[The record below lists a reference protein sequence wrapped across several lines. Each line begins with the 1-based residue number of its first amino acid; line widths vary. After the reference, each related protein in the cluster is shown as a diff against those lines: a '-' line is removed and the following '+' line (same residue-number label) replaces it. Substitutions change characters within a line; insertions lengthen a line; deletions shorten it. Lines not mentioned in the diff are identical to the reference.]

1 MRERPDWN
9 RPSRADA
16 TGHDRGHEISR
27 VPVSRR
33 GYLDWLRGVA
43 VLIMVEAHLFDAWV
57 RVIDRSERPYQWAM
71 VVGGFSAPLFL
82 FLAGVAMALAAGSR
96 LRKGLTASET
106 AAIARRRGWQILGL
120 AFLFR
125 LQSFIISGGPFPQ
138 TLLKVDILNVMGLS
152 MVLAAVLWG
161 IGSRNVWRGAA
172 LASVALIFAMVTPLV
187 RSAPLVASLPY
198 PFQWYF
204 KAVAG
209 SGAFTLFPWVGFLL
223 LGVVIGLW
231 LDRTRT
237 DDDERRVIWAMA
249 IAGPAIGV
257 VGYLSTALPAI
268 YSGTTFWT
276 GSPTYFIVRLGV
288 LITAIPIAY
297 AWNASLSR
305 VVAVARFRRRVS
317 LRLLDTRGDGLR
329 RGQLLASQGTDL
341 RAGRA
346 VLYRLQPFPLW
357 AGQTEGPLRSESGVP
372 SASIAR
378 ALARH
383 LSSAELRLCVLF
395 CTGIRQMTV
404 TIRCPAEFR

>member
-1 MRERPDWN
+1 MRELPVWN

-16 TGHDRGHEISR
+16 TGHHLGHEISR

-43 VLIMVEAHLFDAWV
+43 VLIMVAAHLFDAWV

-96 LRKGLTASET
+96 LRKGLTPAET

-125 LQSFIISGGPFPQ
+125 LQSFIISGGPFPE

-161 IGSRNVWRGAA
+161 IGSRNAWRGAA

-198 PFQWYF
+198 PFLWYF

-237 DDDERRVIWAMA
+237 EDDERRVIWAMA

-276 GSPTYFIVRLGV
+276 GSPTYFIVRIGV

-297 AWNASLSR
+297 AWNAS
-305 VVAVARFRRRVS
+305 FRGWS
-317 LRLLDTRGDGLR
+317 
-329 RGQLLASQGTDL
+329 
-341 RAGRA
+341 
-346 VLYRLQPFPLW
+346 
-357 AGQTEGPLRSESGVP
+357 PLRDFGIASLFVYWIHVEMVYGVVSFWLHKALTFEQALLSYIAFSLFLYGLVRLKDRFVRSPVSPPPP
-372 SASIAR
+372 S
-378 ALARH
+378 LAPSH
-383 LSSAELRLCVLF
+383 GHVRL
-395 CTGIRQMTV
+395 G
-404 TIRCPAEFR
+404 

>member
-1 MRERPDWN
+1 VRELPDWN

-16 TGHDRGHEISR
+16 TGHDLGS
-27 VPVSRR
+27 PNLAGAVSRR

-57 RVIDRSERPYQWAM
+57 RAIDRSQHPYQWAM

-125 LQSFIISGGPFPQ
+125 LQSFIISGGPFPE

-187 RSAPLVASLPY
+187 RSAPFVASLPY

-204 KAVAG
+204 KSVAG

-223 LGVVIGLW
+223 LGVVIGLG
-231 LDRTRT
+231 LDRTHT

-249 IAGPAIGV
+249 IAGPAIAV
-257 VGYLSTALPAI
+257 AGYLSTALPPI
-268 YSGTTFWT
+268 YFGTTFWT
-276 GSPTYFIVRLGV
+276 GSPTYFFVRLGV
-288 LITAIPIAY
+288 LITTIPIAY
-297 AWNASLSR
+297 AWNAS
-305 VVAVARFRRRVS
+305 FRGWS
-317 LRLLDTRGDGLR
+317 
-329 RGQLLASQGTDL
+329 
-341 RAGRA
+341 
-346 VLYRLQPFPLW
+346 
-357 AGQTEGPLRSESGVP
+357 PLRDFGIASLFVYWIHVEMVYGVVSFWLHKALTFEQAMLSYIAFSVFLYGLVKLKDRFVRSPVSPPPP
-372 SASIAR
+372 S
-378 ALARH
+378 LAPSH
-383 LSSAELRLCVLF
+383 G
-395 CTGIRQMTV
+395 T
-404 TIRCPAEFR
+404 